1 MTDRT
6 RIANWVWA
14 WLTTGGSLLVQA
26 DYDGAL
32 APVVDDPAVA
42 LLPQEVRSDLGT
54 LARSPQS
61 RLALFSG
68 HDIADLRERV
78 SVSGAIYAGCHGLEI
93 EGPTIAFRHGEAEIL
108 SHLVL
113 DSVHGELARLALSIP
128 GMRVVS
134 KGLKVVV
141 HCGHVTCADR
151 ARIHDVLAREV
162 RRHRGRLRLA
172 GGTEAI
178 EILPWVDWS
187 RGMSARWIQ
196 DQVRPTLR
204 PPLLT
209 LYLGDVGSDD
219 VVEALAGRAVAIRV
233 GRTAAAR
240 PDPPGDAAPVEPLL
254 SALAAV
260 VRLHRRQP
268 RTLVTREGQ
277 R

>member
-1 MTDRT
+1 
-6 RIANWVWA
+6 
-14 WLTTGGSLLVQA
+14 VQA

-32 APVVDDPAVA
+32 APVVDDPARA
-42 LLPQEVRSDLGT
+42 LLPPDMRSDLGT

-68 HDIADLRERV
+68 HDIDDLRERV
-78 SVSGAIYAGCHGLEI
+78 GVSDAIYAGCHGLEI
-93 EGPTIAFRHGEAEIL
+93 EGPAIAFCHPEADAL
-108 SHLVL
+108 S
-113 DSVHGELARLALSIP
+113 SVALRSVGGELSRLALSIA

-134 KGLKVVV
+134 SRLKVVV
-141 HCGHVTCADR
+141 EYRHVACADR
-151 ARIHDVLAREV
+151 ARIHEALASQI
-162 RRHRGRLRLA
+162 RRHGGRLRLA

-187 RGMSARWIQ
+187 RGASARWIQ

-204 PPLLT
+204 PPMLT
-209 LYLGDVGSDD
+209 LYLGDVASHD

-233 GRTAAAR
+233 GRAVAAG
-240 PDPPGDAAPVEPLL
+240 PDSPDDGTPAGLLL

-260 VRLHRRQP
+260 VGLQRRPP